1 MGNYDYKY
9 DWQKTAYEKARDYGI
24 EYLDKGLTELLKNV
38 PFGDSIKNIVKDQL
52 LSVFGIE
59 GEKTITTNE
68 LSDKLDKLDEKMEQA
83 FDKQTKELIAAMES
97 AFTTG
102 TYKADLKQLAD
113 SYDIVSIIQG
123 NSYNHKLTEE
133 EKMVKLAMIVG
144 NSDDWREGSF
154 MMEYI
159 SVANDMLGNNYLSNK
174 DIFTALYNSQKG
186 NYMMSGEVIDAIEP
200 YIQKMIFDYLRYT
213 IIALASLEAQEA
225 IISDDFDVSKITNK
239 QIKAQY
245 DKFTN
250 DDSTIE
256 NAKIL
261 IAKNVFGSDAFVKNG
276 ITIPKRTKLNT
287 VEGSY
292 DNILA
297 HYESFKKMNRLVHI
311 PTGKVLNPNLQQ
323 ESGYK
328 LIGNDAK
335 ETEQF
340 GLDEKESTSADNFE
354 KKISGTESN
363 SYNHNCFDKNQMETM
378 FAYVSAQ
385 IASGKY
391 TSVVDYLQKMG
402 FNVDPTWSSGENT
415 QDNNADGWYFV
426 TGGGYREY
434 NYEWELFRT
443 NYDVEIDVVN
453 LNSGKIEKRRWRKV
467 TNMTGDEVLYDDEVS
482 CYGMYLMFHEASDMT
497 SQQIDAKNKNL
508 KQLTQMMFD
517 ADFYYEKYPDL
528 QIALGHDTIKLYEHF
543 RNQGIKE
550 GRQFSKYFDLQYY
563 LNNNPDVK
571 AAFGGDYAKT
581 LNHFLEYGVYEGRSP
596 SPLYDSKSYVKAYP
610 DLTPY
615 ERFYNFLVK
624 NNTINAVSNFIKNG
638 G

>member
-1 MGNYDYKY
+1 MANFNVQAFMDSLSAEMQEKVKACKTTEELQALVDAEGIDLTAFAENEEDIELTLEDLEGVGGGRGFLQTALASVLMFTSVGAMVASPTVGTIFNDTAITASAADPGVIGEMGNYDFENPVNKLIY
-9 DWQKTAYEKARDYGI
+9 DKAREYGL
-24 EYLDKGLTELLKNV
+24 EYLDKGLTEMLKNV
-38 PFGDSIKNIVKDQL
+38 PFGDDIKALIKDQIF
-52 LSVFGIE
+52 SVFGLE
-59 GEKTITTNE
+59 GEKAITTKD
-68 LSDKLDKLDEKMEQA
+68 LSDKLDTLDEKLDKA

-102 TYKADLKQLAD
+102 TYKSDLKQLAD
-113 SYDIVSIIQG
+113 SANIVSIIQG

-133 EKMVKLAMIVG
+133 EKMVKLAMVVG
-144 NSDDWREGSF
+144 NSDDWAEGSF

-159 SVANDMLGNNYLSNK
+159 SVANDMLGNNYLSNN

-213 IIALASLEAQEA
+213 IIVLASLEAQEA

-245 DKFTN
+245 NKFTN
-250 DDSTIE
+250 DESTIE
-256 NAKIL
+256 NAKIV

-276 ITIPKRTKLNT
+276 ITIPKITKLNT
-287 VEGSY
+287 DDGSY

-323 ESGYK
+323 ESGNM
-328 LIGNDAK
+328 LIGHDAK

-340 GLDEKESTSADNFE
+340 GLDGKQSTSADTFE

-363 SYNHNCFDKNQMETM
+363 SYNHNCFDKDQMETM
-378 FAYVSAQ
+378 FAHVSAQ

-415 QDNNADGWYFV
+415 QDNNAEGWYFI

-434 NYEWELFRT
+434 DYDWGMTRT
-443 NYDVEIDVVN
+443 KYNVEI
-453 LNSGKIEKRRWRKV
+453 
-467 TNMTGDEVLYDDEVS
+467 
-482 CYGMYLMFHEASDMT
+482 
-497 SQQIDAKNKNL
+497 
-508 KQLTQMMFD
+508 
-517 ADFYYEKYPDL
+517 
-528 QIALGHDTIKLYEHF
+528 
-543 RNQGIKE
+543 
-550 GRQFSKYFDLQYY
+550 
-563 LNNNPDVK
+563 
-571 AAFGGDYAKT
+571 
-581 LNHFLEYGVYEGRSP
+581 
-596 SPLYDSKSYVKAYP
+596 
-610 DLTPY
+610 
-615 ERFYNFLVK
+615 
-624 NNTINAVSNFIKNG
+624 
-638 G
+638 